1 MTQNMDDIT
10 GWKWTRGVSLG
21 LCLIWFGCAQG
32 EVVRAQSGGDTNQ
45 SAGHLRLLRATEGRA
60 IVNAAL
66 NQNESPNAAQDC
78 SHLVHQIYL
87 DAGFDYPYASSF
99 ELYAGSANFERV
111 RHAQPGD
118 LIAWPGHVG
127 IVLEPSEHSFYSLVS
142 TGLEVQN
149 YEGPY
154 WRSRGR
160 PRIYRYKKE
169 ASGVVTAAKAPQA
182 TQDRNSAKQE
192 GTEAVAEERSA
203 RSEAGSH
210 RPPEAA
216 KRVGY
221 ELPAPATP
229 TASSA
234 MTDAARSIVIVQGNK
249 QPTKAEVA
257 QGISELSNA
266 SGEVLRS
273 DAPSK
278 LTVPVVIFERFQ
290 VERLEIRRDHGWAQL
305 QVDAR
310 ATIVGGET
318 DYTRR
323 REHVRWE
330 LHRSASGWEATA
342 PAARTYVPQD
352 VAVRNLAAQ
361 LAWVTEAEGTPEH
374 REAVLGQELEL
385 ARLISG
391 LLGNK

>member
-1 MTQNMDDIT
+1 MTSQ
-10 GWKWTRGVSLG
+10 KWTRGVSLG
-21 LCLIWFGCAQG
+21 LCLLWLGFAQAK
-32 EVVRAQSGGDTNQ
+32 VVRAQSGGDTTQ
-45 SAGHLRLLRATEGRA
+45 SAGHLRLLRASEGRA

-66 NQNESPNAAQDC
+66 EQNESPNGAQDC

-87 DAGFDYPYASSF
+87 DAGFEYPYASSF

-111 RHAQPGD
+111 KHAQPGD

-127 IVLEPSEHSFYSLVS
+127 IVLKPSEHSFYSLVS
-142 TGLEVQN
+142 TGLEAQK
-149 YEGPY
+149 YDGPY

-160 PRIYRYKKE
+160 PRFYRYKKE
-169 ASGVVTAAKAPQA
+169 ASGVVTAAKAPGA
-182 TQDRNSAKQE
+182 TQGHNSAKQE
-192 GTEAVAEERSA
+192 DSEAVAEERSA
-203 RSEAGSH
+203 RSEVGPD
-210 RPPEAA
+210 RPPEVA
-216 KRVGY
+216 KSIGY
-221 ELPAPATP
+221 DLPRLATP
-229 TASSA
+229 TASSP
-234 MTDAARSIVIVQGNK
+234 MSDVVRSIVIVQGNK

-266 SGEVLRS
+266 SGNVLRS

-278 LTVPVVIFERFQ
+278 LTVPVVIFERLQ
-290 VERLEIRRDHGWAQL
+290 VERVEIRRDHGWAQL
-305 QVDAR
+305 QVDSR

-342 PAARTYVPQD
+342 PTDRTYVPQD

-361 LAWVTEAEGTPEH
+361 LARVTEAEGPPEH

-385 ARLISG
+385 AKLLSG

>member
-1 MTQNMDDIT
+1 MVAMP

-21 LCLIWFGCAQG
+21 LCLLWLGFAQ
-32 EVVRAQSGGDTNQ
+32 VKLVHAQSGVDPPQ
-45 SAGHLRLLRATEGRA
+45 SAGHFRLLRATEGRA

-66 NQNESPNAAQDC
+66 NQNESPNAVQDC

-87 DAGFDYPYASSF
+87 DAGYEYPYASSF
-99 ELYAGSANFERV
+99 ELYAGNANFERV
-111 RHAQPGD
+111 KHAQPGD

-127 IVLEPSEHSFYSLVS
+127 ILLEPSEHSFYSLVS
-142 TGLEVQN
+142 TGPEVQN
-149 YEGPY
+149 YDGPY

-160 PRIYRYKKE
+160 PRFYRYKRE
-169 ASGVVTAAKAPQA
+169 ASGIATAAKAPGA
-182 TQDRNSAKQE
+182 TQDHNSAKLE
-192 GTEAVAEERSA
+192 DTEAVAEERSA
-203 RSEAGSH
+203 RSEAGPH
-210 RPPEAA
+210 RPPDSER
-216 KRVGY
+216 RVGCD
-221 ELPAPATP
+221 LPASATP
-229 TASSA
+229 AASSA
-234 MTDAARSIVIVQGNK
+234 TTDVARSFVIVEGNK

-266 SGEVLRS
+266 SGNVLRT

-278 LTVPVVIFERFQ
+278 LKVAVVIFERFQ

-323 REHVRWE
+323 RKHVRWK

-342 PAARTYVPQD
+342 PTARTYVPQD

-361 LAWVTEAEGTPEH
+361 LARVTETEGPPEH

-385 ARLISG
+385 AGLLSG